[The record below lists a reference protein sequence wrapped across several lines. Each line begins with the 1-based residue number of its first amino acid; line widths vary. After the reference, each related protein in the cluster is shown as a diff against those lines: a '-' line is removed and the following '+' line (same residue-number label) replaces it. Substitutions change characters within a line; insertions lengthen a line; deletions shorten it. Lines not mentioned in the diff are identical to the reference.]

1 MVFNSVAYAI
11 FFPIVAI
18 IYLCL
23 GTGAGNLWLL
33 VSSYFFYMSA
43 DIRYGAILFGASLV
57 TYISTNILEKAANDA
72 LLRKITAAMAVSI
85 ELLLLFFF
93 KYFGF
98 FNEVTGNHFEVS
110 FLLPV
115 GISFYVFQAVGYIID
130 VYRGDIRAEK
140 NFVQAMLFTAFFPGI
155 LSGPISRAGELIPQ
169 FKVRHR
175 FDYANVREGL
185 VRMGWG
191 LFMKLVIASRL
202 SIVANLVYDNHT
214 EANPV
219 QLILGTFAYALQIY
233 CDFASYSELAIGSA
247 QCMGF
252 KLRENFFQPFFATSS
267 AELWRR
273 WHMSLMS
280 WFKDYLYI
288 PLGGSRKGRLR
299 KYINILIV
307 FTLSGLW
314 HGAAWTYV
322 LWGFLSGLFQVT
334 GEVLKKYRERIV
346 ELWPLKGRLAGLL
359 HHGIKVFLTVFF
371 FNVSLVFFRA
381 KSISQA
387 AEILKA
393 VFTGFSFSDIAR
405 TNVFELGLGYI
416 NLGIL
421 AFSLLILFVVD
432 LARERGREPQKLLT
446 GLSPALRWAAYYG
459 MILMILLS
467 TNIGAQ
473 RFIYF
478 QF

>member
-1 MVFNSVAYAI
+1 MIFNSVAYAI
-11 FFPIVAI
+11 FFPIVSI
-18 IYLCL
+18 VYLCL

-33 VSSYFFYMSA
+33 LSSYFFYMSA
-43 DIRYGAILFGASLV
+43 DVRYGGILFGASLV
-57 TYISTNILEKAANDA
+57 SYISTNILEKTDENA
-72 LLRKITAAMAVSI
+72 LQRKITVVTAVSLEFI
-85 ELLLLFFF
+85 LLFFF

-98 FNEVTGNHFEVS
+98 FNEMTGNYFEVS

-130 VYRGDIRAEK
+130 VYRGDIGAEK
-140 NFVQAMLFTAFFPGI
+140 NFVRAMLFTAFFPGL
-155 LSGPISRAGELIPQ
+155 LSGPISRAGELLPQ
-169 FKVRHR
+169 FKVRHK

-185 VRMGWG
+185 LRMGWG
-191 LFMKLVIASRL
+191 LFLKLVIASRL

-214 EANPV
+214 EANPL

-252 KLRENFFQPFFATSS
+252 KLRENFFQPFFAASS

-288 PLGGSRKGRLR
+288 PLGGSRKGKIR
-299 KYINILIV
+299 KYVNILIV

-322 LWGFLSGLFQVT
+322 LWGFLSGLFQVM
-334 GEVLKKYRERIV
+334 GEVLKKYRERV
-346 ELWPLKGRLAGLL
+346 MELVPFKGGLAGLL
-359 HHGIKVFLTVFF
+359 HHGIQVFLTVLF
-371 FNVSLVFFRA
+371 FNITLVFFRA

-387 AEILKA
+387 VDILKT
-393 VFTGFSFSDIAR
+393 VFTGFSLGDFAK
-405 TNVFELGLGYI
+405 TNLFEMGLGYI

-421 AFSLLILFVVD
+421 LFSLLILFAVD
-432 LARERGREPQKLLT
+432 FMRERGREPQKLLT
-446 GLSPALRWAAYYG
+446 GLNPALRWGAYYG

>member
-1 MVFNSVAYAI
+1 
-11 FFPIVAI
+11 
-18 IYLCL
+18 
-23 GTGAGNLWLL
+23 
-33 VSSYFFYMSA
+33 
-43 DIRYGAILFGASLV
+43 
-57 TYISTNILEKAANDA
+57 
-72 LLRKITAAMAVSI
+72 
-85 ELLLLFFF
+85 
-93 KYFGF
+93 
-98 FNEVTGNHFEVS
+98 
-110 FLLPV
+110 
-115 GISFYVFQAVGYIID
+115 
-130 VYRGDIRAEK
+130 
-140 NFVQAMLFTAFFPGI
+140 
-155 LSGPISRAGELIPQ
+155 
-169 FKVRHR
+169 
-175 FDYANVREGL
+175 
-185 VRMGWG
+185 MGWG

-252 KLRENFFQPFFATSS
+252 KLRDNFFQPFFATSS

-299 KYINILIV
+299 KYVNILIV

-334 GEVLKKYRERIV
+334 GEILKKYRERIV

-359 HHGIKVFLTVFF
+359 HHGIKVLLTVFF

-393 VFTGFSFSDIAR
+393 VFTGFSFSDITK

-473 RFIYF
+473 RFILKMSDKIRLVRNLILLGLPLLAMMLYF
-478 QF
+478 ALKPMDYMSLEYPMWIEEKEFVTGRVDDRRDYDTLIIGDSRAKSEIHIIWLSVERPR